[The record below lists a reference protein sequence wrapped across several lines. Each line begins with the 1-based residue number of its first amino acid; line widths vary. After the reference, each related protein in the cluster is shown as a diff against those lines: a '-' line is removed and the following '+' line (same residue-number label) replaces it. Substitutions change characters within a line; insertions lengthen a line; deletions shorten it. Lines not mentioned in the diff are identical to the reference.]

1 MYKEN
6 KRLGQRWFEEVWNE
20 GRNGAID
27 ELLSP
32 EGVGFGLAEPGTEV
46 RGPEH
51 LKPFVRNLR
60 DAFPDLHIA
69 VEDMVAEGDKVAI
82 RFRVTGTH
90 KGSGLGFPATN
101 RTIDVTGMTII
112 QFANG
117 KLLHGW
123 NNWDQLGM
131 MEQLGVAPGSVHVD
145 AFLESRP

>member
-1 MYKEN
+1 MYEEN
-6 KRLGQRWFEEVWNE
+6 KKLGRRWFEEVWNT
-20 GRNGAID
+20 GRDGAID

-32 EGVGFGLAEPGTEV
+32 EGVGFGLGEPGTEV
-46 RGPEH
+46 QGPEQ

-69 VEDMVAEGDKVAI
+69 VQDMVAEGDKVAI

-90 KGSGLGFPATN
+90 QGNGLGFPATN
-101 RTIDVTGMTII
+101 RPIDVTGMTII

-131 MEQLGVAPGSVHVD
+131 MEQLGVTPGSVHVD
-145 AFLESRP
+145 AFLENRP

>member
-1 MYKEN
+1 MYEEN
-6 KRLGQRWFEEVWNE
+6 KRLGQRWFEEVWNQ
-20 GRNGAID
+20 GLDGAID

-32 EGVGFGLAEPGTEV
+32 DGIGFGLAEPGTEV
-46 RGPEH
+46 RGPEQ

-69 VEDMVAEGDKVAI
+69 VEDMVAEGDRVAL

-90 KGSGLGFPATN
+90 QGNGLGFPATHRN
-101 RTIDVTGMTII
+101 IDVTGMTII

-145 AFLESRP
+145 AFLENRP

>member
-1 MYKEN
+1 MYEEN
-6 KRLGQRWFEEVWNE
+6 KRLGQRWFEEVWNQ
-20 GRNGAID
+20 GRDGAID

-32 EGVGFGLAEPGTEV
+32 DGIGFGLAEPGTEV
-46 RGPEH
+46 RGPEQ
-51 LKPFVRNLR
+51 LRPFVRNLR

-69 VEDMVAEGDKVAI
+69 VEDMVAEGDRVAL

-90 KGSGLGFPATN
+90 QGNGLGFPATHRN
-101 RTIDVTGMTII
+101 IEVTGMTII

-131 MEQLGVAPGSVHVD
+131 MEQLGVAPGSVHVN
-145 AFLESRP
+145 AFLENRP

>member
-1 MYKEN
+1 LRKSGT
-6 KRLGQRWFEEVWNE
+6 RDASAPL
-20 GRNGAID
+20 D

-32 EGVGFGLAEPGTEV
+32 EGVGFGLAEPGKEI
-46 RGPEH
+46 RGPEA

-90 KGSGLGFPATN
+90 QGNGLGFPATHRPIN
-101 RTIDVTGMTII
+101 ITGMTII
-112 QFANG
+112 QVADG
-117 KLLHGW
+117 MLLHGW

-131 MEQLGVAPGSVHVD
+131 MQQLGMAPGSVHMD
-145 AFLESRP
+145 QFLEKRA